1 MKGSRKLVGL
11 VVVVLGVAAL
21 LFALRS
27 CSADEGGS
35 DAGEADPS
43 ASASASPAPEAV
55 KMSTTKIEQAIKA
68 RLDVNAG
75 EATVVECPDSV
86 SQKVGTEFTCDVF
99 FEAQPGTAA
108 AATAEVEIDG
118 PDGHYSWTSTTN
130 QGG

>member
-27 CSADEGGS
+27 CSSEKGDSEVLGP
-35 DAGEADPS
+35 DPS
-43 ASASASPAPEAV
+43 ASASGSPEPQAV

-68 RLDVNAG
+68 RLDSNAG

-99 FEAQPGTAA
+99 FEAQPDTAA
-108 AATAEVEIDG
+108 AAIAEVEIDG
-118 PDGHYSWTSTTN
+118 PDGHYTWRSVTN
-130 QGG
+130 QGE

>member
-1 MKGSRKLVGL
+1 MKAYRKLVGL

-27 CSADEGGS
+27 CAADDGDDDSSPES
-35 DAGEADPS
+35 S
-43 ASASASPAPEAV
+43 ASASASPSAQAV

-68 RLDVNAG
+68 RLDSNAG
-75 EATVVECPDSV
+75 EPTVVECPESV

-99 FEAQPGTAA
+99 LESQPDAAA

-118 PDGHYSWTSTTN
+118 PDGHYTWRSVAN
-130 QGG
+130 QGE